1 MKRTLIFLILIH
13 ISVLLFATN
22 NQWDKGEDGTGSGK
36 EKFLVVFD
44 LTDSNVS
51 DLYTDIGFSRTPLSN
66 GSYTSY
72 NDGKLIM
79 TFNKI
84 DDSDSSVVAKM
95 SATTYAYWHVVINA
109 ETTISLRIS
118 PNPGVAINCSY
129 YGYSND
135 TKNVEETKTGFIK
148 TEASNEMVKLTKI
161 GRSLGSTEISIEA
174 ELTNYYYTD
183 DVICTLTL
191 VTKTK

>member
-13 ISVLLFATN
+13 ISVLLSATN
-22 NQWDKGEDGTGSGK
+22 NQWDRNKGEGS
-36 EKFLVVFD
+36 ESFLIVFD
-44 LTDSNVS
+44 LTDTTNVS

-72 NDGKLIM
+72 EDEKLTM
-79 TFNKI
+79 TFDGI
-84 DDSDSSVVAKM
+84 DEKVSPIVAKM
-95 SATTYAYWHVVINA
+95 SATTYAYWHMVIGVG
-109 ETTISLRIS
+109 TTISLKIS
-118 PNPGVAINCSY
+118 PKSGAAVQCSFN
-129 YGYSND
+129 GYTDS
-135 TKNVEETKTGFIK
+135 TKKSTKTVTGFVT
-148 TEASNEMVKLTKI
+148 TETSYNLVSLTKI